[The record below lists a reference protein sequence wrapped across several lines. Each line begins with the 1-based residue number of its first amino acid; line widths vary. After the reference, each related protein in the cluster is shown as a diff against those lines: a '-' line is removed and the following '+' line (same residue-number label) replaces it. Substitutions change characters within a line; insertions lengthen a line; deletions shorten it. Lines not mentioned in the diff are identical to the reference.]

1 MVRGASLGRLDEAI
15 TARAMHGL
23 RPPRD
28 AEPWEHHWEGLEHAF
43 DPLIGAD
50 STSAVLVLARDAD
63 GKIVYQS
70 NHWPEHLRLDM
81 LPPPSTFQSHPP
93 GPPPGPPP
101 DENGTE
107 TKGPPPPMVPPR
119 FVSVRAG
126 SRDWRLGAM
135 GDGERTLVVG
145 LDTGVFA
152 PEILW
157 TRNAFLA
164 AMPAALL
171 LVGGI
176 GWLVSRRAIRPVQAL
191 ALAAEGVTARGLD
204 QRIEAHG
211 ADAEFARLIT
221 VFNAMLDRLERSFYQ
236 ATRFSAD
243 AAHEL
248 RTPLTILQ
256 SQLEEALKAAEE
268 GSGEQGRYAELLEEV
283 CRLRSIV
290 QSLLL
295 LSRADAGQLRLDL
308 APTNLTQMAESLADD
323 VRILAPDLTVS
334 ADLAEDVW
342 VPADAGLLSQT
353 LTNLATNAVRYNK
366 EDGSITLSLRRVG
379 DRAQFAVSNTGPGI
393 PVEERDR
400 VFQRFFR
407 GARPRGGIDGFGL
420 GLSLAQEIARAH
432 GGDLALVDRKDALT
446 TFVLGLPAVAPDEA
460 HAQEARSNRE
470 H

>member
-1 MVRGASLGRLDEAI
+1 
-15 TARAMHGL
+15 
-23 RPPRD
+23 
-28 AEPWEHHWEGLEHAF
+28 
-43 DPLIGAD
+43 
-50 STSAVLVLARDAD
+50 
-63 GKIVYQS
+63 
-70 NHWPEHLRLDM
+70 
-81 LPPPSTFQSHPP
+81 
-93 GPPPGPPP
+93 
-101 DENGTE
+101 
-107 TKGPPPPMVPPR
+107 
-119 FVSVRAG
+119 
-126 SRDWRLGAM
+126 
-135 GDGERTLVVG
+135 
-145 LDTGVFA
+145 
-152 PEILW
+152 
-157 TRNAFLA
+157 
-164 AMPAALL
+164 
-171 LVGGI
+171 
-176 GWLVSRRAIRPVQAL
+176 
-191 ALAAEGVTARGLD
+191 VTARGLD